1 MSDIIILDAFWEV
14 AFANLS
20 CPICGQKMSEWFK
33 GDEQRHFRCM
43 PCEILMDI
51 TLGTEPKEVTP

>member
-20 CPICGQKMSEWFK
+20 CPICGQKMSEWSN
-33 GDEQRHFRCM
+33 GDEKRHFRCIL
-43 PCEILMDI
+43 CGILMDI
-51 TLGTEPKEVTP
+51 YIKRKVTP